1 MCLIK
6 TELSKI
12 TYSFQNLFKLEQK
25 LLLVCFF
32 AIFPM
37 KDSLL
42 MLGSPSSSIL
52 HCKWE
57 RPRPQGE
64 EHFI

>member
-6 TELSKI
+6 IELSKI
-12 TYSFQNLFKLEQK
+12 TYSFQTLFKLEQK

-42 MLGSPSSSIL
+42 TLGSPSIL
-52 HCKWE
+52 YCKWE
-57 RPRPQGE
+57 RPQGK
-64 EHFI
+64 EHFL